1 MKNLSEPDA
10 SASRTSEDRSTIHE
24 SKLLSVHRLLHRR
37 KIILTHTGEPP
48 AGMKAGLHSSIVL
61 DGLSIGIIVS
71 TVSYHYPVTM

>member
-10 SASRTSEDRSTIHE
+10 SASRTLPRIDNTRVQAAQRAPASTPE
-24 SKLLSVHRLLHRR
+24 Q
-37 KIILTHTGEPP
+37 TGEPP

-61 DGLSIGIIVS
+61 DGLSIEIILS